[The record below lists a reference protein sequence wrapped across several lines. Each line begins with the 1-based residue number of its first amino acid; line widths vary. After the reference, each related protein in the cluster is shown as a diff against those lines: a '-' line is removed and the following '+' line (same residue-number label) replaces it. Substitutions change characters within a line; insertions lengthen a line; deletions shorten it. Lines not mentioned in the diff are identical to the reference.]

1 MTAPVIHLLAAAST
15 CQPLLGCFKVRS
27 YRRIVELAQQ
37 AVGPG
42 YEVTGDTALMSPR
55 FDERRGGRRDDERRC
70 RDLQHALACDRTAAI
85 VTLRGGA
92 WFTRLLPHL
101 DFNVLGHRQRV
112 VHVFGFSELTTLVN
126 IAASHPQARGH
137 YHHDVGFLEPGPEGW
152 RAAFGSYL
160 REIVDII
167 EGRPAER
174 PVTGRLVRGSLPR
187 RQEIRVVGG
196 CLQVL
201 PVLYGSRFE
210 ACLDTTDRWLALEEC
225 HDELFI
231 IDRHL
236 AHLKLAGVFERC
248 DGLLLGD
255 LRLDEHDGRDDDM
268 TDAILALLTHHLHP
282 GRDLPVVAHGNFG
295 HCHPAGLLPLNR
307 PLMMTRGTGV
317 NRREVTIAG

>member
-1 MTAPVIHLLAAAST
+1 MNAPVIHLLAAAST

-42 YEVTGDTALMSPR
+42 YEVTGDTALMNPR
-55 FDERRGGRRDDERRC
+55 FDERRGGRRDVV
-70 RDLQHALACDRTAAI
+70 A
-85 VTLRGGA
+85 LRGGA

-101 DFNVLGHRQRV
+101 DFDVLGRRQRV

-137 YHHDVGFLEPGPEGW
+137 YHHDVGYLEPGPDGW
-152 RAAFGSYL
+152 RAAFDSYL
-160 REIVDII
+160 REIVEVI
-167 EGRPAER
+167 EGRPAGR

-201 PVLYGSRFE
+201 PALYGSRYE
-210 ACLDTTDRWLALEEC
+210 ACLDTTGRWLALEEC

-236 AHLKLAGVFERC
+236 AHLKLAGAFERC
-248 DGLLLGD
+248 AGLLLGD
-255 LRLDEHDGRDDDM
+255 LRHEEFEGRADDM
-268 TDAILALLTHHLHP
+268 TDAVLALLAHHLPP
-282 GRDLPVVAHGNFG
+282 GRGPAVVAHGNFV
-295 HCHPAGLLPLNR
+295 HCHPGGLLPLNR
-307 PLMMTRGTGV
+307 PLPMTRGTGDD
-317 NRREVTIAG
+317 RREVTITG